1 MKFTIPKMD
10 KLLNDK
16 NVLYVV
22 FVLAILNLLGYLL
35 VQNTEAVV
43 FFLIVGF
50 LSTYFSKNMIIVLII
65 SMVST
70 SVFTSTKSRFVTE
83 GMSTKTASKPK
94 KAVNTNNTSVE
105 ESEESEPEDHEDHE
119 DHEDTGEPDIEQM
132 TTVSGKSKQPR
143 IAYAENLENAFKRLE
158 TTVGKG
164 GIEGLTG
171 QTTTLLNQQKKLMN
185 NIQGMQPFIKTAE
198 SFMSKLDLGGI
209 NGMLSK
215 LGGGEK

>member
-1 MKFTIPKMD
+1 MKFTLPKMD

-22 FVLAILNLLGYLL
+22 FVVAILNLLGYLL

-65 SMVST
+65 AIVST
-70 SVFTSTKSRFVTE
+70 SIFSSTRSRFVQE
-83 GMSTKTASKPK
+83 GMSTK
-94 KAVNTNNTSVE
+94 NTSNTKK
-105 ESEESEPEDHEDHE
+105 P
-119 DHEDTGEPDIEQM
+119 T
-132 TTVSGKSKQPR
+132 
-143 IAYAENLENAFKRLE
+143 E
-158 TTVGKG
+158 TTPTKPSTDEDDNEDKEEADDEEPQSMNTGSSSIKKPNRIDNVTNLTEAYNNLQKTIGKG
-164 GIEGLTG
+164 GIKALTG
-171 QTTTLLNQQKKLMN
+171 QTETLLNQQKNLME

-215 LGGGEK
+215 LKGN

>member
-1 MKFTIPKMD
+1 MTGDMS
-10 KLLNDK
+10 
-16 NVLYVV
+16 NVPP
-22 FVLAILNLLGYLL
+22 LGRHVSRGAAEGDMSSQRGDIRHSTCLPTWGQHFL
-35 VQNTEAVV
+35 SPTESLW
-43 FFLIVGF
+43 LIVIG
-50 LSTYFSKNMIIVLII
+50 
-65 SMVST
+65 
-70 SVFTSTKSRFVTE
+70 
-83 GMSTKTASKPK
+83 
-94 KAVNTNNTSVE
+94 
-105 ESEESEPEDHEDHE
+105 
-119 DHEDTGEPDIEQM
+119 
-132 TTVSGKSKQPR
+132 SKQPR